1 MGEEGLMSQTSLDPA
16 HKHQAHHD
24 INRQRLIE
32 IIKQRSYLEG
42 GPFTLASGRTS
53 AFYIN
58 MKPTMMH
65 AEGAYLIGHLLVD
78 ALQQLATDGVHVDC
92 IGGLE
97 VGAIPMAAAAG
108 AISFAR
114 GQPVGTFFIRK
125 ATKDHGTRSLVEG
138 LPKGDTLHG
147 LNVVILEDTTT
158 TGDSPLKAAT
168 AARAAGA
175 NIVQIITIVDRQ
187 EGAAEAIRAA
197 GLVYAPLLTVS
208 DLRGSQ
214 MGLGK

>member
-1 MGEEGLMSQTSLDPA
+1 MSRA
-16 HKHQAHHD
+16 NHAA
-24 INRQRLIE
+24 NRRRLIE

-53 AFYIN
+53 PFYIN

-65 AEGAYLIGHLLVD
+65 PEGAHLIGHLLVD
-78 ALQQLATDGVHVDC
+78 ALEGLDTAGMAVDF

-114 GQPVGTFFIRK
+114 GRPVGSFFIRK
-125 ATKDHGTRSLVEG
+125 AIKDHGTKSLVEG
-138 LPKGDTLHG
+138 LPKGETLKG
-147 LNVVILEDTTT
+147 RSVVILEDTTT
-158 TGDSPLKAAT
+158 TGDSPLKAVA
-168 AARAAGA
+168 AARAEGA

-187 EGAAEAIRAA
+187 EGAAETIRAA

-208 DLRGSQ
+208 DLR
-214 MGLGK
+214 

>member
-1 MGEEGLMSQTSLDPA
+1 MP
-16 HKHQAHHD
+16 QASHSA
-24 INRQRLIE
+24 NRQRLIE

-65 AEGAYLIGHLLVD
+65 AEGAHLIGHLLVD
-78 ALQQLATDGVHVDC
+78 ALQELAANGVRVDF

-108 AISFAR
+108 AVSFSR

-125 ATKDHGTRSLVEG
+125 AAKDHGTKSLVEG
-138 LPKGDTLHG
+138 LPKGDTLLG
-147 LNVVILEDTTT
+147 RNVVILEDTTT
-158 TGDSPLKAAT
+158 TGDSPLKAVA
-168 AARAAGA
+168 AAREAGA

-187 EGAAEAIRAA
+187 EGAAETIRAA

-208 DLRGSQ
+208 DLRG
-214 MGLGK
+214 